1 MSLFPSFESNRAQ
14 PESALSEQ
22 IHMQPGGRP
31 PQTLAQDAATGK
43 RGAAWR
49 LLQLVM
55 ENDPPAIEAIASC
68 TDPRLIQHFVEFLAL
83 GTWAGKPFVKP
94 APLHTPYTLTRLR
107 TLFVPP
113 SGIDP
118 ALSEPVVL
126 ALAGDERSA
135 VREAALFLLGL
146 MGSQGALPTLVLAL
160 HDRVPSVRF
169 QAAKALGYTG
179 NPDAVQALL
188 TVLPDADEQ
197 MGDQIFIALLTLGHV
212 AVPALL
218 DLTQSPSAWMRWQS
232 IRALSKIHDPRVLL
246 VLVNALQDADHSVAW
261 MAARG
266 LVPFGQDGIEPVLH
280 LLTTAQMTPWIV
292 ETASYVLHSQCQI
305 HEAFKPYLEPL
316 VQQMHQPA
324 YRSSTGYLALNTLEH
339 LRADRLLP

>member
-31 PQTLAQDAATGK
+31 PQTLAQDAAAGK

-94 APLHTPYTLTRLR
+94 APLHTPYTRTRLR

-113 SGIDP
+113 SGTDP

-126 ALAGDERSA
+126 GMARDEHPA
-135 VREAALFLLGL
+135 VREAALYILGL
-146 MGSQGALPTLVLAL
+146 MGATDAVPTLVQAL
-160 HDRVPSVRF
+160 HDPEESVR
-169 QAAKALGYTG
+169 LRYC
-179 NPDAVQALL
+179 
-188 TVLPDADEQ
+188 
-197 MGDQIFIALLTLGHV
+197 I
-212 AVPALL
+212 
-218 DLTQSPSAWMRWQS
+218 
-232 IRALSKIHDPRVLL
+232 
-246 VLVNALQDADHSVAW
+246 
-261 MAARG
+261 
-266 LVPFGQDGIEPVLH
+266 
-280 LLTTAQMTPWIV
+280 
-292 ETASYVLHSQCQI
+292 
-305 HEAFKPYLEPL
+305 PL
-316 VQQMHQPA
+316 
-324 YRSSTGYLALNTLEH
+324 
-339 LRADRLLP
+339 